1 LGVCGLIKVFG
12 VNLDA
17 TVYYIDRLPVELRMG
32 EVGVVVIAAL
42 VLCFL
47 AALYPAWHA
56 SRLRPVEGIRY
67 D

>member
-1 LGVCGLIKVFG
+1 LIERFG

-17 TVYYIDRLPVELRMG
+17 TVYYIDRLPVELRG
-32 EVGVVVIAAL
+32 AEVAVVVVAAM

-47 AALYPAWHA
+47 AALYPAWYA
-56 SRLRPVEGIRY
+56 SRLRPVEGLRY

>member
-1 LGVCGLIKVFG
+1 LIERFG

-17 TVYYIDRLPVELRMG
+17 TVYYIDRLPVELRG
-32 EVGVVVIAAL
+32 AEVAVVVVAAM

-56 SRLRPVEGIRY
+56 SRLRPVEGLRY